1 VDLPIDRVG
10 IDNVEAARAA
20 VAHLVGLGRTRIAAI
35 GAHPHRGTAAQRVEG
50 YRKALAEAGLPV
62 RDELVATALNY
73 HRRDGAEAM
82 ARLLAAAE
90 PPDAVFCFND
100 LLAVG
105 AVRAAAERGVRVPS
119 DVAVAGFDNTEEGAY
134 SLPSLTTVAP
144 DKAAIARAAVD
155 LLRRR
160 VADPERPPEHVRTP
174 FSLEIRESTR
184 GTRDA

>member
-1 VDLPIDRVG
+1 L
-10 IDNVEAARAA
+10 
-20 VAHLVGLGRTRIAAI
+20 
-35 GAHPHRGTAAQRVEG
+35 
-50 YRKALAEAGLPV
+50 ALAEAGLPV

-82 ARLLAAAE
+82 SRLLAADE

-105 AVRAAAERGVRVPS
+105 AVRAAAERGVRVPA
-119 DVAVAGFDNTEEGAY
+119 DVAVVGFDNVEEGAY

-155 LLRRR
+155 LLLKR
-160 VADPERPPEHVRTP
+160 VEDPERPPEHLRTP
-174 FSLEIRESTR
+174 FSLEVRESTR
-184 GTRDA
+184 GER